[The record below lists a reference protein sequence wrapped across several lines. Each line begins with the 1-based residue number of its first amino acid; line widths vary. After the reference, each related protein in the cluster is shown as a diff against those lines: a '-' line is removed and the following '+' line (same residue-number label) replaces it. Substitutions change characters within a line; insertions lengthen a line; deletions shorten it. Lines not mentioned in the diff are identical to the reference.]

1 MTIYIKLAL
10 EMSDKDGMEN
20 KWFGNNW
27 VFFEKS
33 KKQIPSSYHQAKTNF
48 KWIKY
53 LNIKTL
59 KKTKKT
65 IL

>member
-10 EMSDKDGMEN
+10 EMSDKDGMEK

-33 KKQIPSSYHQAKTNF
+33 KKLDSLLIPLGKNKFQMD
-48 KWIKY
+48 
-53 LNIKTL
+53 
-59 KKTKKT
+59 
-65 IL
+65 